1 LLNAVLDDVTP
12 LAAGREG
19 TVPRREGFAF
29 LSSADS
35 TTPVHIDLENNF
47 LLQIYGAK
55 EMNVGRFENE
65 ETKAREWSATT
76 REPIT
81 DRWVACRCCQVPPA
95 REA

>member
-1 LLNAVLDDVTP
+1 MLDDVTP

-65 ETKAREWSATT
+65 ETVGRSP
-76 REPIT
+76 RMLLLIISSEP
-81 DRWVACRCCQVPPA
+81 
-95 REA
+95 